1 MRNNDDYGVVFVTK
15 VTSKNVQ
22 TNIIETLCFPLFSE
36 NVATHQSDIT
46 FILRYEIYIFVI
58 DL

>member
-1 MRNNDDYGVVFVTK
+1 MRNNDDYGIVFVTK

-22 TNIIETLCFPLFSE
+22 TNIIKTVRFPLFSE
-36 NVATHQSDIT
+36 KGAINHIHCIFTV
-46 FILRYEIYIFVI
+46 FRGFYIFMT